1 MTEDNKQIDKTQT
14 VVEFQITPAQKNV
27 VPENQEN
34 NFCEKITVTVTCN
47 GSKLTKA
54 DSGFTEEV
62 TQEVWAKAKMT
73 NSEAGKYPEIDIDVH
88 ERCDSKTTKA
98 DAGRL

>member
-1 MTEDNKQIDKTQT
+1 MTEDKSQNEKTQT
-14 VVEFQITPAQKNV
+14 IVEFQITPVQKNLV
-27 VPENQEN
+27 SENQDN
-34 NFCEKITVTVTCN
+34 ACYEKITVTVTCN

-88 ERCDSKTTKA
+88 EKCDSKTTKA
-98 DAGRL
+98 DAGLV